1 MTYKQV
7 CDIFI
12 LVMNER
18 LKIILENIR
27 AKRVEKGISLRR
39 LAKELQISVQYLSML
54 ERGKTPMSLERFLLI
69 CSGIGVVPSEILSE
83 NMVEYGCNRQIIEE
97 SQKLSSAENFFVL
110 DILKALQ
117 ARKIL
122 E

>member
-1 MTYKQV
+1 
-7 CDIFI
+7 
-12 LVMNER
+12 
-18 LKIILENIR
+18 
-27 AKRVEKGISLRR
+27 
-39 LAKELQISVQYLSML
+39 
-54 ERGKTPMSLERFLLI
+54 MSLERFLLI